1 MTHAAF
7 LHPGVGSSWPID
19 VTAPGVNPVS
29 FAWYW
34 DIMVRKR
41 PEMQQTNVK
50 MALGIEFQNK
60 SNFP

>member
-7 LHPGVGSSWPID
+7 LHPGLGSSWPID
-19 VTAPGVNPVS
+19 ITAPGVNPVS

-34 DIMVRKR
+34 DIMVRK
-41 PEMQQTNVK
+41 PLEYEETDPK
-50 MALGIEFQNK
+50 KPLGIEFQNK